1 MTNVPVIYI
10 RLVNRILREF
20 LDVFVIVYLD
30 NILIYSQNKKEYIGY
45 ILAVLEAL
53 DSAELRLK
61 PEKYKFY
68 IKETVFLGYII
79 SEHRIAIDSKKIE
92 LVKK

>member
-1 MTNVPVIYI
+1 MTNILVIYI

-30 NILIYSQNKKEYIGY
+30 NILIYSRDKKEYIGY
-45 ILAVLEAL
+45 ILAGLEVL

-79 SEHRIAIDSKKIE
+79 SEHRITIDPKK
-92 LVKK
+92 VKSVKE